1 MTIDQEKAW
10 NSACRAWS
18 LDDGK
23 DPEKTGALGER
34 LMYAA
39 TDLICAL
46 QGEIE
51 SRDMKQ
57 DAAGVQ
63 IQTVYRYI
71 LNRWYKAKVAGN
83 TQRAIHLFEALGTI
97 RAEWPE
103 EIAETEMTA

>member
-10 NSACRAWS
+10 DSACRAWS

-23 DPEKTGALGER
+23 DPEKTGSLGER

-51 SRDMKQ
+51 SRD
-57 DAAGVQ
+57 V
-63 IQTVYRYI
+63 
-71 LNRWYKAKVAGN
+71 
-83 TQRAIHLFEALGTI
+83 TI
-97 RAEWPE
+97 ECMEHGAP
-103 EIAETEMTA
+103 